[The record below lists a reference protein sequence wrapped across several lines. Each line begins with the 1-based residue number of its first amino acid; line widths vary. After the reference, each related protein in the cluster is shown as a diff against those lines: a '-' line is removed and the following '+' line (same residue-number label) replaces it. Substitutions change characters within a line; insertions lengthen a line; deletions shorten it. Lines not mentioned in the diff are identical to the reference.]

1 MTVYDLPQVIM
12 EKLCKR
18 CLKTKSVDEF
28 YKKQYYCKV
37 CNKEQAHLNRVKLA
51 TSKDYIEIENHT
63 CRNCKVQKSIFT

>member
-1 MTVYDLPQVIM
+1 M